1 MLDIREGDLLV
12 VNGQEYPI
20 RSVAY
25 WQMNRAANLSFRR
38 LARMPAATK
47 RSPGISDGKRGEPRF
62 LLTGLLCTPLDPADP
77 EIRRRLGLDTPHEL
91 LETTLAD
98 EEGFHS
104 LVLEDLK
111 R

>member
-12 VNGQEYPI
+12 ANGQEYPI

-38 LARMPAATK
+38 LTKVQATTK
-47 RSPGISDGKRGEPRF
+47 RSPGIIGGKRGEPQF
-62 LLTGLLCTPLDPADP
+62 LLTGLQCTPLDPADP

-91 LETTLAD
+91 LETSLAD
-98 EEGFHS
+98 EDGFYS